1 MSQEVA
7 TEVAKWLSNREN
19 DEIRTYMV
27 DAAARDSRILLAPTV
42 FIRNIGFNS
51 NCFLLIIVIL
61 KKYDETDFKW

>member
-7 TEVAKWLSNREN
+7 TEVAKRLSNREN

-42 FIRNIGFNS
+42 FIRNIGFQTV
-51 NCFLLIIVIL
+51 F
-61 KKYDETDFKW
+61 Y